1 MRKRL
6 FLLLITGS
14 LALVVLMIP
23 SIGGA
28 DPDLPPAPRH
38 VHWLM
43 SGSTYIAQVGPDFC
57 DSANL
62 RTAHDQFH
70 NNVHRADAGSVGPA
84 APGLH
89 TGAGPVIVARQCG
102 FVPPPS

>member
-1 MRKRL
+1 
-6 FLLLITGS
+6 
-14 LALVVLMIP
+14 MIP

-28 DPDLPPAPRH
+28 DPNLPPAPTH

-43 SGSTYIAQVGPDFC
+43 QGSTYIAQVGPDFC
-57 DSANL
+57 DHDSL

-70 NNVHRADAGSVGPA
+70 NNVHRADSGSVGPA

-89 TGAGPVIVARQCG
+89 TGAGPVIVSRQCG